1 MLIEESEF
9 KGNKMLVIKND
20 ENDRFPFSFG
30 LGKARKILG
39 AIEEIK
45 AFVQKYDQSVPSDGQ
60 EPK

>member
-45 AFVQKYDQSVPSDGQ
+45 AFVQKYDQSVVSDGQ

>member
-20 ENDRFPFSFG
+20 ESDRFPFSFG

-45 AFVQKYDQSVPSDGQ
+45 ACVQKYDQSAPSDGQ